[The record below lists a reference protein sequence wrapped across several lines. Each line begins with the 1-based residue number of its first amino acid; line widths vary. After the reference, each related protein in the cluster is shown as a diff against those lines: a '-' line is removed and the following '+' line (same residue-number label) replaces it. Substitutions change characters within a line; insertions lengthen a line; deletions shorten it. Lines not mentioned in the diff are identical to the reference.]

1 MVASNKQ
8 MLKLTSPVIKKTPE
22 REIKTIKVNKFNQI
36 KQDRKRSK
44 EVIIIRIIYSMD
56 KIKMKVINP
65 VHRCKV

>member
-22 REIKTIKVNKFNQI
+22 REIKTIKVNKFNYI